1 MIRIG
6 LLVPSSNTVFEN
18 DVHASL
24 PRSQFTAH
32 AARMHLVETTRDAEQ
47 VMLDHHAPAAA
58 SDLSA
63 LEPDLVLFGCT
74 SAGSLGGMDHD
85 REICEA
91 LGRRA
96 AAPCVGVLSAV
107 SEALVR
113 RNWKRVVVVTPY
125 VDELTSTIAASLAQ
139 AGITVLA
146 AGGMGIT
153 NNIALADPEPD
164 EIVEFAMS
172 VAGRHRPDGMFV
184 SCTNFRALEARPAL
198 EKALGLPVLTSNL
211 AAIEA
216 VTQRFPANAT
226 SPRPRPSRTYGAGPV
241 AAAVAAE

>member
-24 PRSQFTAH
+24 PRSRFTAH
-32 AARMHLVETTRDAEQ
+32 AARMHLVETTRKAEQ
-47 VMLDHHAPAAA
+47 AMLDKHAPSAAD
-58 SDLSA
+58 DLAA

-85 REICEA
+85 REVCDV

-96 AAPCVGVLSAV
+96 GARCVGVLSAV
-107 SEALVR
+107 SEALAR
-113 RNWKRVVVVTPY
+113 RNWESVVVVTPY
-125 VDELTSTIAASLAQ
+125 VDELTSTIAASLAE
-139 AGITVLA
+139 GGMTVLA
-146 AGGMGIT
+146 GGGMGIT
-153 NNIALADPEPD
+153 NNIALADPEPA

-172 VAGRHRPDGMFV
+172 VVGRHRPDGLFV
-184 SCTNFRALEARPAL
+184 SCTNFRALEARPAI
-198 EKALGLPVLTSNL
+198 EKASGLPVLTSNL

-216 VTQRFPANAT
+216 VFERFPANTT
-226 SPRPRPSRTYGAGPV
+226 SLRPRPSRTY
-241 AAAVAAE
+241 AARTAAEAVTE